1 MPGSEPSRWYPSK
14 VDAWIAAVLLV
25 APVVTLGAGFAAL
38 SAGAGVVGF
47 AGFFFMLAIYFG
59 LVWPMRYGIT
69 DEVIVVRHGLIR
81 QRIKL
86 ADITEVRPTR
96 SPLSAPA
103 LSLDRIAIRFGEGM
117 FKSAMLS
124 PADQSGFLAELAQ
137 RAGLVR
143 EGDAL
148 VRRK

>member
-1 MPGSEPSRWYPSK
+1 MATANTSTKEDEAIEAAHAAKLHYVSDQKPGIRRK
-14 VDAWIAAVLLV
+14 R
-25 APVVTLGAGFAAL
+25 AGDSFTYIDPH
-38 SAGAGVVGF
+38 GE
-47 AGFFFMLAIYFG
+47 
-59 LVWPMRYGIT
+59 RIT